1 MTQRACRTAAKLPPF
16 PRLGGR
22 LYIFPAFIPM
32 VELVPWLL
40 TAVGALAG
48 ATQLA
53 FWQRHRRVVRLIT
66 AACFALAAA
75 VYFWGAAH
83 RPTEAEGS
91 RLVTA
96 ADLPKLVAGTPPHT
110 AAASVES
117 EALKAL
123 WSVDLPDEPL
133 SEPVFSDGLMLIGTF
148 GGVLEARDET
158 DGHVVWS
165 FKKHEPIFTNVSVA
179 AGQGFIGEGLHT
191 APAAA
196 LTAFALPSGQLLWER
211 QFRSH
216 VEAPA
221 TLDAPHRRLWTC
233 AGSEGL
239 WSLDMRDGAV
249 LWHAALGHIDATPL
263 YNEGDDALYISAQ
276 PDEHKVGA
284 VLMALDPDTGA
295 KRWQLPLPG
304 NTMGSPQRGPGG
316 NIFVTTAIGQ
326 VGPKVASDAGWSHAL
341 SATGKLLWTV
351 PLPGL
356 ALPEPLLL
364 PVQGLVIHTLKTG
377 EIVALRMADGSIA
390 WRVKLGDE
398 FDAPASLRPG
408 KTPLLAALTAS
419 GTLALL
425 HAEDGTE
432 IRRMN
437 ATQGGYVPPVFRND
451 MLYVTTPRRM
461 TAYGGLHLL
470 TRDAP

>member
-1 MTQRACRTAAKLPPF
+1 MTQNAPRRSAGLPPF

-53 FWQRHRRVVRLIT
+53 FWQRHRGVVRAIT
-66 AACFALAAA
+66 ALCFLIAGA
-75 VYFWGAAH
+75 VYLWGAAH
-83 RPTEAEGS
+83 RPSAAEGS
-91 RLVTA
+91 RLVA
-96 ADLPKLVAGTPPHT
+96 AAELPKLVAGKPRSRAP
-110 AAASVES
+110 AAQNSD
-117 EALKAL
+117 ALKPL
-123 WSVDLPDEPL
+123 WSVDLADEPL
-133 SEPVFSDGLMLIGTF
+133 SEPIFSDGLMLIGTF
-148 GGVLEARDET
+148 GGVMEALDEN
-158 DGHVVWS
+158 DGHTVWS
-165 FKKHEPIFTNVSVA
+165 FKKREPIFTNVAVA
-179 AGQGFIGEGLHT
+179 DGQGFIGEGLHT
-191 APAAA
+191 APAAS
-196 LTAFALPSGQLLWER
+196 LTAFSLPSGQPLWER

-221 TLDAPHRRLWTC
+221 TLDAAHHRLWTC

-249 LWHAALGHIDATPL
+249 LWHQALGHIDATPL
-263 YNEGDDALYISAQ
+263 YDADTLYVSAQ

-284 VLMALDPDTGA
+284 VLMALDPASGA
-295 KRWQLPLPG
+295 PRWRQPLPG
-304 NTMGSPQRGPGG
+304 NTMGSPQRGADGT
-316 NIFVTTAIGQ
+316 IFVTTAIGQ
-326 VGPKVASDAGWSHAL
+326 VGPKVASDAGWSHAV
-341 SATGKLLWTV
+341 TPGGKLLWSV
-351 PLPGL
+351 QLPGL
-356 ALPEPLLL
+356 ALPERLLV
-364 PVQGLVIHTLKTG
+364 PGAKLVIHTLKTG
-377 EIVALRMADGSIA
+377 EIVALRMTDGGTA

-398 FDAPASLRPG
+398 FDAPAGLRAG
-408 KTPLLAALTAS
+408 QTPLLAVLTAS
-419 GTLALL
+419 GTVALL

-432 IRRMN
+432 IRRFN
-437 ATQGGYVPPVFRND
+437 VLQGGYVPPVFRND